1 MLAARSAGDARRPC
15 RRRGAGVGRDG
26 SDRFPGHRALQ
37 GGHRLDAHRRQ
48 ALLVARPLHGAV
60 PLAVDLESGTGT
72 GASRSTS
79 SSRRTLAD
87 DVQRLLADGHTGLLG
102 TPGPANIYWE
112 SGRYLGGSTFWLA
125 KKQYGANL
133 VLWWYGDQ
141 KKVNLAFSRLHK
153 PLFAK
158 VVGS

>member
-1 MLAARSAGDARRPC
+1 MLVALAVAV
-15 RRRGAGVGRDG
+15 GAGVRRDG

-37 GGHRLDAHRRQ
+37 GGDRLDAPRRQ
-48 ALLVARPLHGAV
+48 ALLVPRPLHGAV
-60 PLAVDLESGTGT
+60 PLAVDLESGQVRALHALRRRVGRR
-72 GASRSTS
+72 SRTTS
-79 SSRRTLAD
+79 RA
-87 DVQRLLADGHTGLLG
+87 LLADGHTGLLG

-158 VVGS
+158 VAAS